1 MLVSKFKILER
12 PINFKVDRI
21 EIMIKAL
28 CVLHN
33 YIRVHDGI
41 YSTPQEFQEQN
52 IEITETNANN
62 LQINRTRPSYSA
74 IEIRERL
81 CQYFVQPHGSLPWQN
96 NYTV

>member
-12 PINFKVDRI
+12 PIHFKVDRI
-21 EIMIKAL
+21 EIMVKTL

-33 YIRVHDGI
+33 FIRVHDGI
-41 YSTPQEFQEQN
+41 YSTPQNLQPEN
-52 IEITETNANN
+52 IEISETYTENV
-62 LQINRTRPSYSA
+62 QMNRTRPSYSA

-81 CQYFVQPHGSLPWQN
+81 SQYFVNPYGSLPWQH